1 MKLPAAILFPKKSIN
16 PKFSK
21 KYSTKVNNKKIF
33 FYKKLKWQAKITIPV
48 RLPRLYRRGTRFNR
62 LLSVPT
68 YREFA
73 LIPTLTDGEFP
84 LKFKVS
90 YKP

>member
-48 RLPRLYRRGTRFNR
+48 RLPRLYRRGSRFNR
-62 LLSVPT
+62 LLLSVPT
-68 YREFA
+68 CRELA

-84 LKFKVS
+84 IKCK
-90 YKP
+90 